1 MYNFMKFI
9 PSPDVAPIPSPP
21 ELFIFFIMFTFFVH
35 ILFMNLTLG
44 GSVLFVVAKYFS
56 KKEETKAIAKEIGS
70 VNTFNISLTV
80 TTGVAPLLFY
90 QVIYGQF
97 FYSSSVL
104 LGWKWLFV
112 LVAIIVA
119 YYYYYLYKM
128 KPGFLKDGEDS
139 GGGFVVVSAILFLFV
154 ALMLTTN
161 TVLSMSPDKWLDV
174 YLKKTSAFF
183 ITSVV
188 PRVLHFI
195 FAAIAFTG
203 VFLMAYPKFR
213 KSLSENVK
221 DAMYDFGKK
230 SFLYA
235 TMIQIPVGI
244 WFLFS
249 LKSEAMGLVL
259 GGSMIGLICW
269 VIGILAAFYGVS
281 KIFCKKESV
290 MNLSI
295 LLLISVACMVV
306 VRRVVE
312 TGYWGKYFDFSTL
325 KVAPQWDV
333 FGLFALLFVALL
345 IVLFY
350 TLKRNAKELSI
361 NKEKEIA

>member
-1 MYNFMKFI
+1 MYNFINLI
-9 PSPDVAPIPSPP
+9 PSPDVSPIPSPP
-21 ELFIFFIMFTFFVH
+21 DLFIFFIIFTFFVH

-44 GSVLFVVAKYFS
+44 GSVLFVIAKYFS
-56 KKEETKAIAKEIGS
+56 KKEETKAVAKEIGS

-80 TTGVAPLLFY
+80 TTGIAPLLFY

-128 KPGFLKDGEDS
+128 KPGFLKEGNDS

-161 TVLSMSPDKWLDV
+161 TVLSMSPDKWLDI
-174 YLKKTSAFF
+174 YMKKASAFS
-183 ITSVV
+183 IGSVI

-203 VFLMAYPKFR
+203 VFLMAYPKF
-213 KSLSENVK
+213 KKTLSENVK
-221 DAMYDFGKK
+221 KEMYEFGKK

-244 WFLFS
+244 LFLFS

-259 GGSMIGLICW
+259 GGSTIGLICW
-269 VIGILAAFYGVS
+269 IIGMLAAFYGVS
-281 KIFCKKESV
+281 KIFTKKESV

-295 LLLISVACMVV
+295 LLIISVACMVI

-312 TGYWGKYFDFSTL
+312 TGYWGKYFDYSTL
-325 KVAPQWDV
+325 KVSPQWDV
-333 FGLFALLFVALL
+333 FGLFAILFVALL

-350 TLKRNAKELSI
+350 TLKRNVKELAEY
-361 NKEKEIA
+361 KK

>member
-1 MYNFMKFI
+1 MYNFIKFI
-9 PSPDVAPIPSPP
+9 PAPDVAPIPSPP
-21 ELFIFFIMFTFFVH
+21 ELFIFFIVFTFFVH

-44 GSVLFVVAKYFS
+44 GSILFVISKYFS

-70 VNTFNISLTV
+70 VNTFNISLTI

-90 QVIYGQF
+90 QVVYGQF

-112 LVAIIVA
+112 LVSIIVA
-119 YYYYYLYKM
+119 YYFYYLYKM
-128 KPGFLKDGEDS
+128 KPGYLKDGNDA
-139 GGGFVVVSAILFLFV
+139 GGGFVFVSAILFLYV

-161 TVLSMSPDKWLDV
+161 TVLSMSPEKWLDI
-174 YLKKTSAFF
+174 YMKKTSAFA
-183 ITSVV
+183 ITTVI

-213 KSLSENVK
+213 KSLSEEVK
-221 DAMYDFGKK
+221 KEMYHFGKK
-230 SFLYA
+230 SFVYA

-244 WFLFS
+244 LFLLT
-249 LKSEAMGLVL
+249 LKSESMGLVL
-259 GGSMIGLICW
+259 GGSTIGLICW
-269 VIGILAAFYGVS
+269 IVGILAAFYGVS
-281 KIFCKKESV
+281 RVFSRKETVVGLSV
-290 MNLSI
+290 
-295 LLLISVACMVV
+295 LLLISVACMVI

-312 TGYWGKYFDFSTL
+312 YGYWNKYFDYSSL

-333 FGLFALLFVALL
+333 FGIFAILFVALL
-345 IVLFY
+345 IVIFY
-350 TLKRNAKELSI
+350 TLKRNAKEFSA
-361 NKEKEIA
+361 NK